1 MGASGVV
8 LVGFFLFSILRT
20 DAESLLDA
28 RTLDNAQIKMIATE
42 LLVHEK
48 AELRERAATRL
59 AKAGPAAVPVLKD
72 VSLSANDP
80 KLLGAVMTVLVG
92 IDREAAVAVLQT
104 RMNSPDTE
112 IRRTAVS
119 CAAQCDHPT
128 AIDILAKALRDQ
140 DPGVRL
146 RATNGLR
153 TQGTPAS
160 IQALQGALEDPDPK
174 VQRHARRGLGSTG
187 GR

>member
-1 MGASGVV
+1 MGAGGVV
-8 LVGFFLFSILRT
+8 LVGLFLFSILRT
-20 DAESLLDA
+20 NAESLLDA
-28 RTLDNAQIKMIATE
+28 RSLDNAQIKTIATE

-48 AELRERAATRL
+48 PELRERAAIRL
-59 AKAGPAAVPVLKD
+59 TKAGPAAVPVLKV
-72 VSLSANDP
+72 VSLSTSDP

-92 IDREAAVAVLQT
+92 IDRGVAVAVLQT
-104 RMNSPDTE
+104 LMNSPDAE

-119 CAAQCDHPT
+119 CAAQCDHPE

-146 RATNGLR
+146 RATNALSSK
-153 TQGTPAS
+153 GTPAS
-160 IQALQGALEDPDPK
+160 IQALQGALNDPDPK